1 MSEQPFTGTAF
12 RGFLREGKLMGSRC
26 TSCGALHLPPR
37 GLCPACY
44 GEDLQWTELSG
55 RGTLKAF
62 TSIHIGPSAM
72 IAAGYSRQNPYCT
85 GIVQLEE
92 GPAISA
98 QIVGVDATRPDQI
111 VIGTPL
117 RALVITR
124 GEGEEARAFLAFE
137 VDGE

>member
-1 MSEQPFTGTAF
+1 MSEQAFTGTAF

-37 GLCPACY
+37 GLCPGCY
-44 GEDLQWTELSG
+44 GEELEWTEMSG
-55 RGTLKAF
+55 RGKLLAF
-62 TSIHIGPSAM
+62 TSVHIGLSTM
-72 IAAGYSRQNPYCT
+72 IEAGYGRQNPYCT

-111 VIGTPL
+111 AIGTPL
-117 RALVITR
+117 RAIVITR
-124 GEGEEARAFLAFE
+124 GEGEDAKSFLAFE
-137 VDGE
+137 AVGE